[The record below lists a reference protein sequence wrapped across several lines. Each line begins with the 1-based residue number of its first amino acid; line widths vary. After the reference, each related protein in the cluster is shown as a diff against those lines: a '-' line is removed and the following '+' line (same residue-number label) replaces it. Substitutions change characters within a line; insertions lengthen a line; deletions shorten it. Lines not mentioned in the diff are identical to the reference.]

1 MSTVSTVDAMADRAG
16 AMGISFDLSKE
27 KEFLRANIRKL
38 VERECPP
45 EYARETDEKEEFPE
59 RVWKAL
65 GEGGFLGIPI
75 GEVYGGAGGDVLD
88 MTIVTEELARR
99 SGAIGLTFFMSSC
112 FGGHLLETMGNE
124 EQKKELLPKL
134 ARGEIKFAFSLT
146 EPDGGTDVLGAMKTT
161 AVEHDDCYLINGQK
175 VWTTAAHVSDY
186 ITVVARTNQNVKKRA
201 DGISVFLLDR
211 DTPGIRLRKLE
222 KVGIRAT
229 QSFEVFYDNV
239 KAPKS
244 RLLGQKDK
252 GFYGLLAML
261 NNERILT
268 AALTLGESQAAYDDA
283 FEYAK
288 QRRAFGKPL
297 AQMQAVQHRLVW
309 MYTKVELS
317 RLITYKAAYLQS
329 LGRDCAIEANMAKLV
344 SANHATEVTDSGMQI
359 LGGYGYSRE
368 YDMQRYW
375 RDCRLHRVG
384 PVSDEMIL
392 NIIGER
398 LGMPRSF

>member
-1 MSTVSTVDAMADRAG
+1 MAGNSVELMQDRAS
-16 AMGISFDLSKE
+16 AMGISFELSKE
-27 KEFLRANIRKL
+27 KEFLRSNIRTL
-38 VERECPP
+38 VERECPR
-45 EYARETDEKEEFPE
+45 EYAREIDEKEEFPE

-75 GEVYGGAGGDVLD
+75 SEEYGGASGDVLD

-124 EQKKELLPKL
+124 QQKKEFLPRL
-134 ARGEIKFAFSLT
+134 ANGEVKFAFSLT

-161 AVEHDDCYLINGQK
+161 AVEKDDHYLINGQK

-211 DTPGIRLRKLE
+211 ETPGIRLRKLE
-222 KVGIRAT
+222 KIGIRAT

-239 KAPKS
+239 RAPKN
-244 RLLGQKDK
+244 RMLGEKDK
-252 GFYGLLAML
+252 GFYGLLGML

-268 AALTLGESQAAYDDA
+268 AALTLGEAQAAYDDA
-283 FEYAK
+283 YEYAK
-288 QRRAFGKPL
+288 QRHAFGKPL
-297 AQMQAVQHRLVW
+297 AQMQAVQHRLAW

-317 RLITYKAAYLQS
+317 RLITYKA
-329 LGRDCAIEANMAKLV
+329 
-344 SANHATEVTDSGMQI
+344 
-359 LGGYGYSRE
+359 
-368 YDMQRYW
+368 
-375 RDCRLHRVG
+375 
-384 PVSDEMIL
+384 
-392 NIIGER
+392 
-398 LGMPRSF
+398 